1 MAKNKLDPQRDTA
14 EIEWL
19 ERVCGLLEQHSKN
32 QWVIGDALLEGEKW
46 QVTGISGKELHDAA
60 DQVNQA
66 QKGAADEHTTYQ
78 LSIGGHNPYD
88 VVAERSGYDKSSLL
102 DFMRVA
108 RAFPAAKRRAD
119 LTWSHHQ
126 AVAADWIMDKQRNE
140 LLDTAESAKLSV
152 SGLRKQ
158 VAALMGTDEI
168 AKSYQHLSFELPRTK
183 AEKLEKLAKKEN
195 RKLASLLDQ
204 AVDMLLEHYAAQKK
218 KAA

>member
-1 MAKNKLDPQRDTA
+1 MAKDKLNPKHNAA

-19 ERVCGLLEQHSKN
+19 DRVCGLLEQHSKS

-46 QVTGISGKELHDAA
+46 QITGVSGKELRETA
-60 DQVNQA
+60 DQKNHA
-66 QKGAADEHTTYQ
+66 QRGAEDEHTPYQ

-88 VVAERSGYDKSSLL
+88 AVAERSGYDKSSLL
-102 DFMRVA
+102 DFMRVS
-108 RAFPAAKRRAD
+108 RAFPAAKRVAG

-126 AVAADWIMDKQRNE
+126 AVAADWIPDKQRTE
-140 LLDTAESAKLSV
+140 LLDAAESAKLSV

-158 VAALMGTDEI
+158 VAALVGTDEI

-195 RKLASLLDQ
+195 RKVASLLDQ